1 MSKISSEVLRLMEFC
16 NLVNIT
22 RGTFYNMKRRG
33 EAPDYFTTGKQVNIT
48 REAANR
54 WIRERTIRTGQGAG
68 KAPATRAR
76 TG

>member
-1 MSKISSEVLRLMEFC
+1 MSNDEVLRLMEFC
-16 NLVNIT
+16 NLVHIT
-22 RGTFYNMKRRG
+22 RGTFYNLKRRG

-54 WIRERTIRTGQGAG
+54 WIKERTIRTGQVAG
-68 KAPATRAR
+68 KPPATKAQ